1 VLDNYAWTMV
11 HQFGNENTKIARP
24 MSIGLFKPTVAGDCN
39 LKSAINALSSFSG
52 WERDIKD
59 RRDPA
64 AHRMPLYVPPAAYT
78 LEERADVD
86 LHDDIIFEALKVQ
99 DFRLRRLR
107 RR

>member
-1 VLDNYAWTMV
+1 
-11 HQFGNENTKIARP
+11 